1 MSMTKAISFRRSE
14 KKMFDF
20 LLSQGDYSYYL
31 KELLKRDENYLQY
44 LKEVEKENKAMS
56 IKDQSKSNTPNKPK
70 RKISTFVAG

>member
-44 LKEVEKENKAMS
+44 LKETENESKDMS
-56 IKDQSKSNTPNKPK
+56 IQSQSKSNKPK